1 MNMTQGSK
9 AYQTIN
15 IVSEIEGASPHR
27 LVSML
32 FEGAIKQIAIAKGAI
47 DRKDHSTKGVAISKA
62 IAIVGEL
69 DGSLQNKD
77 TEEVSINLSRL
88 YDYMIR
94 TLSQANIESSLEKL
108 NEVARLII
116 EIKSGWDAIPE
127 DQRNPSQSTE
137 VST

>member
-1 MNMTQGSK
+1 MTQGSK

-15 IVSEIEGASPHR
+15 LVSEIEGASPHR

-47 DRKDHSTKGVAISKA
+47 DRNDYSAKGVAISKS
-62 IAIVGEL
+62 IAIIGEL
-69 DGSLQNKD
+69 DGSLKDKD

-94 TLSQANIESSLEKL
+94 TLSAANIDSSLDKL
-108 NEVARLII
+108 NEVATLII
-116 EIKSGWDAIPE
+116 ELKSAWDAIPE
-127 DQRNPSQSTE
+127 DQRNPPRQPDQS
-137 VST
+137 

>member
-1 MNMTQGSK
+1 MNTTKGSK

-15 IVSEIEGASPHR
+15 IASEVEVASPHR

-32 FEGAIKQIAIAKGAI
+32 FDGAIRQIAVAKGAI
-47 DRKDHSTKGVAISKA
+47 ERKDMAAKGEAISKT

-69 DGSLQNKD
+69 EGSLKD
-77 TEEVSINLSRL
+77 KETNEVSGNLSRL

-94 TLSQANIESSLEKL
+94 TLSQANIETSVEKL
-108 NEVARLII
+108 NEVANLII

-127 DQRNPSQSTE
+127 DQRNPARPAE
-137 VST
+137 

>member
-1 MNMTQGSK
+1 MNMTKGSK

-15 IVSEIEGASPHR
+15 IASEVEGASPHR

-32 FEGAIKQIAIAKGAI
+32 FEGAIRQIAVAKGAI
-47 DRKDHSTKGVAISKA
+47 ERKDQSTKGEAISKT

-69 DGSLQNKD
+69 EGSLKD
-77 TEEVSINLSRL
+77 KETNEVSGNLSRL

-94 TLSQANIESSLEKL
+94 TLTQANIESSADKL
-108 NEVARLII
+108 NEVANLII

-127 DQRNPSQSTE
+127 DQRNPPRPAE
-137 VST
+137 